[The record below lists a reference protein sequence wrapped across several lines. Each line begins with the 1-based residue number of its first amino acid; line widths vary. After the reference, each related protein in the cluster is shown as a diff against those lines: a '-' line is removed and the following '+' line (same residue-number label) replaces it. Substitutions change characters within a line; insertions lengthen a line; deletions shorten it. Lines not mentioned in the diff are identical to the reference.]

1 MDWVLAKKELSLRR
15 YWIEPQDIIGE
26 NILLQGEVF
35 HHVIDVCRQEVG
47 SQFEVISEGSAY
59 FVKIVAISKK
69 GATAQI
75 LEKREIKKLPVPYIK
90 LAICVPRFPVLES
103 IIEKA
108 VEMGVFEI
116 QLLSSDFSFIKN
128 AEKISDNKW
137 ERWLKII
144 KSATQQCGR
153 GDLMKLHPPLTLKNW
168 SQQMNQRPLSMCL
181 FGYEGHESVVD
192 IKSYLKK
199 CPTQD
204 LKEAWILVGGEG
216 GFSHQ
221 EVDALGQLGCQAVTL
236 GAQVLRVETA
246 CIAMTSVLK
255 YELDLMRGQ
264 P

>member
-1 MDWVLAKKELSLRR
+1 MRR

-26 NILLQGEVF
+26 NVLLQGEVF
-35 HHVIDVCRQEVG
+35 HHVIDVCRQEIG
-47 SQFEVISEGSAY
+47 SKFEVISNGSAY
-59 FVKIVAISKK
+59 FVRIIAISKK
-69 GATAQI
+69 GATAEI
-75 LEKREIKKLPVPYIK
+75 LEKREIQKLSLPHIK

-108 VEMGVFEI
+108 VEMGVSEV

-128 AEKISDNKW
+128 AEKISENKW

-153 GDLMKLHPPLTLKNW
+153 GDLMKLHSPMSLKNW
-168 SQQMNQRPLSMCL
+168 SASLNQNAKSMCL
-181 FGYEGHESVVD
+181 FGYEGEVGVQD
-192 IKSYLKK
+192 IKKYLK
-199 CPTQD
+199 TQTASQ
-204 LKEAWILVGGEG
+204 LEEAWILVGGEG

-221 EVDALGQLGCQAVTL
+221 EVDALGQRGCQAVTL

-246 CIAMTSVLK
+246 CIAMISILK

-264 P
+264 S

>member
-1 MDWVLAKKELSLRR
+1 MDRLLAQKELALRR
-15 YWIEPQDIIGE
+15 YWVESQNIIGD
-26 NILLQGEVF
+26 NVLLEGEVF
-35 HHVIDVCRQEVG
+35 HHIIDVCRQEIG
-47 SQFEVISEGSAY
+47 SQFEVISDGSAY
-59 FVKIVAISKK
+59 FVKIIAVSKK

-75 LEKREIKKLPVPYIK
+75 LEKREIQKIPKPYVN

-108 VEMGVFEI
+108 VEMGVSEI

-128 AEKISDNKW
+128 AEKISENKW

-153 GDLMKLHPPLTLKNW
+153 GDLMKLHSPISLKNW
-168 SQQMNQRPLSMCL
+168 SQQLNQKPHSMCL
-181 FGYEGHESVVD
+181 FGYEGHESVVE
-192 IKSYLKK
+192 IKSHLKK
-199 CPTQD
+199 ITTD
-204 LKEAWILVGGEG
+204 KLDEAWILVGGEG

-221 EVDALGQLGCQAVTL
+221 EVDALGQQGCQAVTL

-246 CIAMTSVLK
+246 CIAMTSILK

-264 P
+264 S